1 MVKAGHSWNDIQNY
15 PLSTIGVFLRT
26 AAVNEKQ
33 NSLTSVIAMWNA
45 NNLSHEGIK
54 ELIREYEKIEN
65 KGRVK
70 KAAPEKVA
78 AGWKGLANAFGTKK
92 VKCK

>member
-1 MVKAGHSWNDIQNY
+1 
-15 PLSTIGVFLRT
+15 
-26 AAVNEKQ
+26 
-33 NSLTSVIAMWNA
+33 MWNA